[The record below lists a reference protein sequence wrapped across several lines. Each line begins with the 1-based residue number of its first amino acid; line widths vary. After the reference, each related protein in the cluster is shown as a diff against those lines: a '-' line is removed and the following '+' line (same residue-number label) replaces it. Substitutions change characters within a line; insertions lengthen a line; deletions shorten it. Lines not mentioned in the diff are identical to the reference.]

1 MPKASHNQAA
11 IARNVTVRYGTTVAV
26 ANASAEIPYAT
37 LTAVIGPNGAGK
49 STFVKALLGLVP
61 LATGEVQ
68 LLGGSP
74 KRTRRRV
81 AYVPQRSDVEWNFP
95 ITVEEVV
102 LLGTYPNLPLI
113 TRPGTAERQ
122 LAQESLAH
130 VGMEAFANRQISELS
145 GGQQQRVFI
154 ARALAQ
160 QPELFVLDEPF
171 AGIDIASSETIMNV
185 LREQQA
191 AGRGAI
197 VVHHDLVAVRAQFSH
212 AVLINKHVV
221 HAGPVAEVF
230 TEEHIGQAFAHNL
243 RIFEAVQELRP

>member
-1 MPKASHNQAA
+1 MPKTPHNPAA
-11 IARNVTVRYGTTVAV
+11 ATRNLTVRYGATVAV
-26 ANASAEIPYAT
+26 DNASVEIPRAA

-49 STFVKALLGLVP
+49 STLVKALLGLVP
-61 LATGEVQ
+61 LARGEVE
-68 LLGGSP
+68 LLGGPP

-95 ITVEEVV
+95 ITVEEVA

-113 TRPGTAERQ
+113 TRPGAAERE
-122 LAQESLAH
+122 LAHQSLAH
-130 VGMEAFANRQISELS
+130 VGMDGFATHQISELS

-185 LREQQA
+185 LHEQRV

-197 VVHHDLVAVRAQFSH
+197 VVHHDLAAVRAQFSH
-212 AVLINKHVV
+212 AVLINKHIV
-221 HAGPVAEVF
+221 HAGPVAGVF

-243 RIFEAVQELRP
+243 RIFETVQELRQ